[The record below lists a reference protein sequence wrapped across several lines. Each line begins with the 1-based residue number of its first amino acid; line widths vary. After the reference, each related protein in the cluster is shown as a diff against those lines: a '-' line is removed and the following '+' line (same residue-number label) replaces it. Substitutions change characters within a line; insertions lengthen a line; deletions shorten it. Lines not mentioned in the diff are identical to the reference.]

1 MHKLVNILSILIK
14 KTDRWKEGKEE
25 RKRKIIINLQCT
37 HCKSGE
43 SMIKGEKIDSKVKS
57 VVRRAFATMKLW
69 VKEGQYAC
77 KYTCK

>member
-37 HCKSGE
+37 HWG
-43 SMIKGEKIDSKVKS
+43 IYDQRRKIDAKVKS
-57 VVRRAFATMKLW
+57 VVRRAFAMMKLW